1 MLTLT
6 ENAQTVITG
15 IVDGAQAP
23 QTGGIRIAQ
32 DAEGTGLSVTVAEL
46 PQAEDQVVEAAG
58 AKVFLDPS
66 AAVALDDKVLDASAS
81 PDGRVDFAIDPQ
93 A

>member
-23 QTGGIRIAQ
+23 QTGGIRISQ
-32 DAEGTGLSVTVAEL
+32 DGEGSGLNVAVANQPE
-46 PQAEDQVVEAAG
+46 ADDSVVESAG
-58 AKVFLDPS
+58 AKVFLDPD
-66 AAVALDDKVLDASAS
+66 AAIALDDKVLDASAQ
-81 PDGRVDFAIDPQ
+81 PDGRVDFAIGQ
-93 A
+93 QE

>member
-6 ENAQTVITG
+6 ENAQSVITG

-23 QTGGIRIAQ
+23 QTGGIRISQ
-32 DAEGTGLSVTVAEL
+32 DVEGPGLHVAVAHQPE
-46 PQAEDQVVEAAG
+46 AEDQVVESAG
-58 AKVFLDPS
+58 AKVFLDPQ
-66 AAVALDDKVLDASAS
+66 AAIVLDDKILDASAQ
-81 PDGRVDFAIDPQ
+81 PDGRVDFAIGQQ

>member
-6 ENAQTVITG
+6 ENAQSIITG

-23 QTGGIRIAQ
+23 QTGGLRIAQ
-32 DAEGTGLSVTVAEL
+32 DVDGAGLNVTVAEV
-46 PQAEDQVVEAAG
+46 PEPEDQVVEASG
-58 AKVFLDPS
+58 AKVFLDAS

-81 PDGRVDFAIDPQ
+81 PDGRVDFAIGQQD
-93 A
+93 

>member
-6 ENAQTVITG
+6 ENAQTIITG
-15 IVDGAQAP
+15 IVDGAQVP

-32 DAEGTGLSVTVAEL
+32 DAEGTGLSVAVAEL